1 MMTTRRS
8 DKETKGHRDKT
19 AENLSHSFSV
29 SLRPLVPPSL
39 RLSVFKSLRP
49 CLSASGQAVTEM
61 VFVLPL
67 LIMLAGGMLFM
78 VYAGWQDLK
87 LQQAAN
93 LLARVEGQ
101 EKVGGGPN
109 IGAINQENGF
119 GPGSG
124 YQDAD
129 ATVGNKNFDTGN
141 ETVNSGGSPV
151 LFTRMINLLKGL
163 FPGGGVSLA
172 QPVSGQNVDQITV
185 TKVMPMF
192 KIPFLSK
199 GNAGLPQQIVLQGQ
213 AYGGEDPYM
222 YALPRW
228 GTTSDPGNGGTS
240 PEWRKLLHEA
250 GQNVK

>member
-1 MMTTRRS
+1 M
-8 DKETKGHRDKT
+8 KNNKGQT
-19 AENLSHSFSV
+19 
-29 SLRPLVPPSL
+29 
-39 RLSVFKSLRP
+39 
-49 CLSASGQAVTEM
+49 VTEM

-101 EKVGGGPN
+101 EKVSGGRSIN
-109 IGAINQENGF
+109 DINQENGF

-124 YQDAD
+124 FQDGD
-129 ATVGNKNFDTGN
+129 AKVDSHNFGTGD
-141 ETVNSGGSPV
+141 EHVSSGGAPT
-151 LFTRMINLLKGL
+151 LKLRMMNLLKGL
-163 FPGGGVSLA
+163 FPSGGVSLA
-172 QPVSGQNVDQITV
+172 QPRGGQNVDQITI
-185 TKVMPMF
+185 TKVVPMF

-199 GNAGLPQQIVLQGQ
+199 GNAGLPKEITLKGQ

-228 GTTSDPGNGGTS
+228 GTTDGTNN
-240 PEWRKLLHEA
+240 PEWRKLLSEA
-250 GQNVK
+250 AKNSNQHP